1 MIGDSPSDIAA
12 ARSAQASSIGYT
24 TAPENARQ
32 LLAAGAD
39 AIITTMAGL
48 ARRIRGK
55 HEPDSLPLAGIKQ
68 TRDSL

>member
-24 TAPENARQ
+24 ATPGGTQQ

-39 AIITTMAGL
+39 VVITTMADL
-48 ARRIRGK
+48 ASRIR
-55 HEPDSLPLAGIKQ
+55 EPGGVTPLRQGGN
-68 TRDSL
+68 